1 MINNQKNNDMKETKI
16 EIPNGKTAKWVNNV
30 LTLVDEK
37 PQNVME
43 RIKTFD
49 DALNELR
56 DRAEH
61 GDKEAEV
68 LVNEYDNV
76 NSICIKCSKD
86 LLAYLKL
93 RIIASALNEGWKP
106 EFVYGERR
114 WYPWFELVTEGEYL
128 SKKRPKCRIVS
139 RGGSSAVKY
148 YGLVY
153 MDASYTSPYSVT
165 LSGSCI
171 TFKSKELAEYSGK
184 QFIDI
189 YVDYLFQSELLHI
202 TKPREIAASKK

>member
-1 MINNQKNNDMKETKI
+1 MKEAKIEI

-43 RIKTFD
+43 RIKTFE

-56 DRAEH
+56 DRAKY
-61 GDKEAEV
+61 GDEEAKG
-68 LVNEYDNV
+68 LVNQYDNM
-76 NSICIKCSKD
+76 NLICSKD
-86 LLAYLKL
+86 LLAYIKL
-93 RIIASALNEGWKP
+93 CIITSALNEDWKP
-106 EFVYGERR
+106 EFIYGERR

-128 SKKRPKCRIVS
+128 SKKRPKCRGGS

-153 MDASYTSPYSVT
+153 VDASYTSPFSVT
-165 LSGSCI
+165 LSGSCL
-171 TFKSKELAEYSGK
+171 TFKSKELAEYAGK

-189 YVDYLFQSELLHI
+189 YADYLF
-202 TKPREIAASKK
+202 